1 MATFK
6 KIVLYLFGIILLI
19 FGNRGAINTLFASE
33 AGNKDAEPTTPLSPS
48 SAVDADTTLK
58 DTTETKQAV
67 PDRVA
72 GKQTEKRVA
81 GDVKAES
88 ASDASKQKEEKV
100 TKPETKVEPAKKEE
114 ASGTE

>member
-48 SAVDADTTLK
+48 SAVDADTLK

-72 GKQTEKRVA
+72 GKQAEKRVA

-88 ASDASKQKEEKV
+88 ASGVSKQKEEKV